1 MSLPKQILPSGEK
14 LPIECQVDHCL
25 RCGKP
30 VDPSTGQVLE
40 HDLSIAEW
48 HDFGMPKENSGSFDL
63 FGKECVKVMRDR
75 ARRMLG
81 DVQAMP
87 RAEVLH
93 LMRDRLQ
100 KKIAV
105 ETGAVLTHYEAMLAQ
120 VERQLERTDGAN
132 VEQPQ

>member
-75 ARRMLG
+75 ARLIGGRIEVANLPAGGFRVRLSFPAIGPMN
-81 DVQAMP
+81 P
-87 RAEVLH
+87 R
-93 LMRDRLQ
+93 
-100 KKIAV
+100 
-105 ETGAVLTHYEAMLAQ
+105 TS
-120 VERQLERTDGAN
+120 
-132 VEQPQ
+132 P